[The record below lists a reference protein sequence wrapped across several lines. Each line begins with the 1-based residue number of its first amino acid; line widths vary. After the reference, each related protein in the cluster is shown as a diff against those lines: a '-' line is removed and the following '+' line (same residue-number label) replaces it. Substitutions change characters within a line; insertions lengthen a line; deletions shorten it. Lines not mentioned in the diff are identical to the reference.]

1 MADTHGDKPNCS
13 ICGSP
18 AAVQLVKIRRGRETE
33 EIQVCHDCRMLI
45 GLGPDTP
52 NMPFDVGDFFIPL
65 PDDLDAS
72 IVCPA
77 CGRPLHEIRLSGRVG
92 CETCYFEFGSELQAM
107 KREEFS
113 RVHSGSLPESLA
125 TLRTIIHA
133 KSERRRKIAEAL
145 QREDYE
151 EAARLRDE
159 EAADDN

>member
-1 MADTHGDKPNCS
+1 CSARNRLQACFLSESPGGDARRKSPKSRAYKGIPMADTHGDKPNCS

-77 CGRPLHEIRLSGRVG
+77 CGRPLHEI
-92 CETCYFEFGSELQAM
+92 
-107 KREEFS
+107 
-113 RVHSGSLPESLA
+113 
-125 TLRTIIHA
+125 
-133 KSERRRKIAEAL
+133 
-145 QREDYE
+145 
-151 EAARLRDE
+151 
-159 EAADDN
+159 